1 MEPQYNEIGRAGSYT
16 DSPDN
21 IILTSLPSTVFG
33 KNHTLTV
40 IFSMIRGNYQSF
52 YCNYLEHRLYL

>member
-1 MEPQYNEIGRAGSYT
+1 MNWR
-16 DSPDN
+16 
-21 IILTSLPSTVFG
+21 FWK

-52 YCNYLEHRLYL
+52 YCNYLEYRLYL

>member
-21 IILTSLPSTVFG
+21 IILTSPAFDSFQE
-33 KNHTLTV
+33 KNYNRS
-40 IFSMIRGNYQSF
+40 IFSSDKPM
-52 YCNYLEHRLYL
+52 H

>member
-21 IILTSLPSTVFG
+21 IILTSLPSTVFQE
-33 KNHTLTV
+33 KNYNRS
-40 IFSMIRGNYQSF
+40 IFSSDKPM
-52 YCNYLEHRLYL
+52 H

>member
-33 KNHTLTV
+33 KNTTRRAGD
-40 IFSMIRGNYQSF
+40 FSRKQ
-52 YCNYLEHRLYL
+52 EA